1 MTRSADSP
9 PALQSSDL
17 PSALQSGERSP
28 ELAAAE
34 LMAARP
40 AGLPLISGAVPRGRR
55 TGLLIGLA
63 VALLGGIVPAAE
75 VLYGART
82 QKLPDRL
89 LHALSGGSGVCLVA
103 GLALFTAAINEGSRR
118 LSRTV
123 QVGGAVVLALVAAA
137 LVLGGL
143 GSPLS
148 VSGISVLSFVLL
160 GCALLLVDHESQ
172 LNPHPA
178 EWLALSVG
186 WLGGLALTGA
196 MLGVSPQYRLTSGLA
211 SELPTSMSLIALGV
225 GILCARPDRGIA
237 AIAASATSGGTLMR
251 RLVPVTL
258 SVPPLGIWVLVDV
271 APRVGLFDNKF
282 GAALGVL
289 LGGALIAAIEV
300 KLAATLAAQDA
311 QKQQHNQAMRR
322 ALGDLARALRER
334 DRVQKDLERSN
345 RDLDEFAYA
354 ASHDLRAPLRGIANL
369 AHWLEEDLGPGLPD
383 SARKQ
388 LDLLRGRVHRMEAL
402 IDGILNYSRA
412 GRGQEPLVYV
422 AVEPLLRECVELVSP
437 PPGARIEIGPGMPT
451 LLTER
456 AQLQQVFLNLIGN
469 AIKHAR
475 RSDPHVRITVED
487 QGDVL
492 RFIVADNG
500 PGIPAQ
506 YQDRIWGMFQTLES
520 RDQVEGTGIGLA
532 TVKKLVERR
541 GGRVGVESPIDESGS
556 GKGNSDGAAGGARF
570 YFLWPRQHGA

>member
-1 MTRSADSP
+1 MTRSAESP
-9 PALQSSDL
+9 QAL
-17 PSALQSGERSP
+17 PSEALTSALHSGERPP
-28 ELAAAE
+28 EVATAE
-34 LMAARP
+34 LMAERP
-40 AGLPLISGAVPRGRR
+40 AGLPLLSGAVPRGRR
-55 TGLLIGLA
+55 TGLLVGLA
-63 VALLGGIVPAAE
+63 VALLGGLIPAAE
-75 VLYGART
+75 VLYRAGT
-82 QKLPDRL
+82 HQLSERL
-89 LHALSGGSGVCLVA
+89 LHALSGGSGVCLIA
-103 GLALFTAAINEGSRR
+103 GLALVAAALNEGSRR

-123 QVGGAVVLALVAAA
+123 QVGGAMVLVLVAAA

-143 GSPLS
+143 GSPRS
-148 VSGISVLSFVLL
+148 ASGISVLSFVLL
-160 GCALLLVDHESQ
+160 GCALLHMDHKSQ
-172 LNPHPA
+172 LSPHPA

-211 SELPTSMSLIALGV
+211 SELVTSMSLIALGV
-225 GILCARPDRGIA
+225 GILCARPDRGLA

-251 RLVPVTL
+251 RLVPMTL

-271 APRVGLFDNKF
+271 APRVGLFDSKF

-289 LGGALIAAIEV
+289 LGGALLAAIEV

-311 QKQQHNQAMRR
+311 QKQQHNHAMRR

-369 AHWLEEDLGPGLPD
+369 AHWIEEDLGPGLPD

-388 LDLLRGRVHRMEAL
+388 LELLRGRVHRMESL
-402 IDGILNYSRA
+402 IDGILHYSRA
-412 GRGQEPLVYV
+412 GRGQDPLVQV
-422 AVEPLLRECVELVSP
+422 AVEPLLRECIELVSP

-451 LLTER
+451 LVTER
-456 AQLQQVFLNLIGN
+456 AQLQQVFLNLISN
-469 AIKHAR
+469 AVKHAHR
-475 RSDPHVRITVED
+475 DDPHVRITVED

-492 RFIVADNG
+492 RFGVADNG

-506 YQDRIWGMFQTLES
+506 YQERIWGMFQTLES

-541 GGRVGVESPIDESGS
+541 GGRVGVESPLHDSSEGASGT
-556 GKGNSDGAAGGARF
+556 GGARF
-570 YFLWPRQHGA
+570 YFLWPRQHGG